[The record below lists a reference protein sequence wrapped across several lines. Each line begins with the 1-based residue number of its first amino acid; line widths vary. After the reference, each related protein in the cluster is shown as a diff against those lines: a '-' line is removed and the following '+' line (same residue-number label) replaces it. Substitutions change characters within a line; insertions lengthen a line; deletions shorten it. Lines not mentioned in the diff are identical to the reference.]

1 MIKHEQEFTPEE
13 LRQLDRLVDGELG
26 DAERRQLLTTL
37 DARADGWRRCAL
49 AFLEAQSWQRELRGF
64 AAPEKTAEKKN
75 VTPVADVTAPPAV
88 HLDRPVVEPRAS
100 GWWNAPAARLPW
112 AMAAT
117 FLVAFGLAWGI
128 RAPGVRDGGMV
139 VTNQPDLQVPT
150 LPGSFMATDRT
161 GRSVAPA
168 RASMPPDSVRLVM
181 DDGTN
186 GAREVELPIEDTNAD
201 DTWLTSRQPIVPR
214 ELRQALERMGH
225 RVDERRQFLP
235 VQLNDGRQM
244 VVPVD
249 QVEFTPVSAVYQ

>member
-1 MIKHEQEFTPEE
+1 MIKHEPEFTPEE

-37 DARADGWRRCAL
+37 DARPDGWRRCAL

-64 AAPEKTAEKKN
+64 GAPGKTAEKKN
-75 VTPVADVTAPPAV
+75 VTPVADVTAPAAVQLDQPA
-88 HLDRPVVEPRAS
+88 VEPRRH
-100 GWWNAPAARLPW
+100 GWWNASAARLPW

-117 FLVAFGLAWGI
+117 FLVAFGLAWVI
-128 RAPGVRDGGMV
+128 RAPGEREGIDG
-139 VTNQPDLQVPT
+139 TNQNA
-150 LPGSFMATDRT
+150 PGVSNLVADGSRSANGT
-161 GRSVAPA
+161 GRSGMIAP
-168 RASMPPDSVRLVM
+168 RKSPDVVRLVM

-201 DTWLTSRQPIVPR
+201 DAWLTSRQPIVPR

-235 VQLNDGRQM
+235 VQLEDGRQM